1 MISLVQ
7 KMLTLTRL
15 DAPQIQNTHAVFPVD
30 DALLDIIYQWKVLLL
45 KNTLRFP
52 LMFRNK

>member
-30 DALLDIIYQWKVLLL
+30 DALLDIIYPMESVVL
-45 KNTLRFP
+45 KNTLRFSI
-52 LMFRNK
+52 